1 MFKQKFQEQ
10 LITKNRIQ
18 KQWLPIITK
27 QKKIMWLENE
37 EKLDSKYDED
47 GSFIG
52 VANGYRPDLTVAV
65 TIKND
70 KIVDIKII
78 SHNESR
84 GFYEEPFAVIPEMII
99 ETQSLEVD
107 DITEVQ
113 LERVKELKKQLKM
126 H

>member
-1 MFKQKFQEQ
+1 
-10 LITKNRIQ
+10 
-18 KQWLPIITK
+18 
-27 QKKIMWLENE
+27 MWLENE